1 MERSVVALFDEMSA
15 AQNAVQELVNNGFDR
30 NAISIVASDRS
41 AVRSGDDVVVDTAA
55 ETADG
60 AAAGA
65 GVGAVLGG
73 LAGLLVGIG
82 ALAIPGIGPIIA
94 AGPLAATLAGAGLG
108 AATGGVIGALADA
121 GVPEEEAHYY
131 AEGVR
136 RGGVLVTVRAAEG
149 MTSRAMDILNRYG
162 PVDLN
167 RRVASWREDGWDGS
181 DDDDGTGPYRDTGY
195 TATTATGYRG
205 SAAFGSDD
213 LATSGRRGSTTGG
226 ASALDDEGNG
236 STGYVETQH
245 TGTGSGATG
254 SGTGALGSGTG
265 YSGSGRDMHSGDVR
279 DASASGSTS
288 RTPFGSAGSD
298 LGTGGGSHTGNG
310 GAIDTANRGTAG
322 GSFTGNDPNRTSYG
336 TGTGGTVEGGSGVGR
351 YTDSSL
357 GMSTSGSYPGIRQGE
372 LGALGSF
379 VAAEPYFRQDY
390 QQRYART
397 GLGYDRY
404 QPAYRYGYELH
415 NQQHYGDRDW
425 TAIEQ
430 DVRREWEQSHPD
442 DAWEDFKDSIRHG
455 WERFKEGVRET
466 LDFDDDYFRQD
477 YERHYAVSGY
487 GYDYY
492 QPAYRYGYELAHDER
507 YRGRDWYDIE
517 ARARHDWAERYPDS
531 AWDDFVDAVRHGWN
545 RVREGVRDAF
555 DPNR

>member
-1 MERSVVALFDEMSA
+1 MERAVVALFDEMSA
-15 AQNAVQELVNNGFDR
+15 AQNAVQELVNHGFDR
-30 NAISIVASDRS
+30 NDISVVASDRS
-41 AVRSGDDVVVDTAA
+41 AVRSGDDVVVDTTV

-65 GVGAVLGG
+65 GIGAVLGG

-94 AGPLAATLAGAGLG
+94 AGPLAAALAGAGLG

-121 GVPEEEAHYY
+121 GVPEEQARYY
-131 AEGVR
+131 EEGVR

-149 MTSRAMDILNRYG
+149 MTSQAMDILNRYG
-162 PVDLN
+162 PVDIN
-167 RRVASWREDGWDGS
+167 RRVESWRESGWDGNVDDS
-181 DDDDGTGPYRDTGY
+181 DRGPYRDTGY
-195 TATTATGYRG
+195 TATTATGYGG

-213 LATSGRRGSTTGG
+213 PATSGRRGSTTGG
-226 ASALDDEGNG
+226 ASALDDGLG
-236 STGYVETQH
+236 GTGYVETQH

-254 SGTGALGSGTG
+254 TGTGNLGSGAG
-265 YSGSGRDMHSGDVR
+265 YSGTNRDTRSNDVR

-288 RTPFGSAGSD
+288 RTPVGSAGSD
-298 LGTGGGSHTGNG
+298 LGTGGGSYTGNSG
-310 GAIDTANRGTAG
+310 TIDTANRGTAG
-322 GSFTGNDPNRTSYG
+322 GTFTGDDGDRTSYG

-351 YTDSSL
+351 YTESSL

-372 LGALGSF
+372 LGALRNF
-379 VAAEPYFRQDY
+379 FAEEPYFRQDY
-390 QQRYART
+390 QRRYAQT

-415 NQQHYGDRDW
+415 NNDHYADRDW
-425 TAIEQ
+425 SAIEQ
-430 DVRREWEQSHPD
+430 NVRREWEQSHPD
-442 DAWEDFKDSIRHG
+442 DAWEDFKDSVRHG

-466 LDFDDDYFRQD
+466 FDFDDDYFRKD
-477 YERHYAVSGY
+477 YERQYAGRGY
-487 GYDYY
+487 GYEYY
-492 QPAYRYGYELAHDER
+492 QPAYRYGHELANDER

-517 ARARHDWAERYPDS
+517 TRARHDWAERYPDS
-531 AWDDFVDAVRHGWN
+531 AWDDFADAVRQGWN
-545 RVREGVRDAF
+545 RVRTGVSDAL